1 MRSLLKVFENI
12 VVGFDIHSDKRI
24 ISLNYTKSD
33 QTTALLKAITPIK
46 WSVTKKYLYCKDMPQ
61 YLTVL
66 DLTMSPAIE
75 ANACWRNH
83 YGFFIGGF
91 KVIVQKGGFTR
102 SCFSC

>member
-46 WSVTKKYLYCKDMPQ
+46 
-61 YLTVL
+61 
-66 DLTMSPAIE
+66 
-75 ANACWRNH
+75 
-83 YGFFIGGF
+83 
-91 KVIVQKGGFTR
+91 
-102 SCFSC
+102 